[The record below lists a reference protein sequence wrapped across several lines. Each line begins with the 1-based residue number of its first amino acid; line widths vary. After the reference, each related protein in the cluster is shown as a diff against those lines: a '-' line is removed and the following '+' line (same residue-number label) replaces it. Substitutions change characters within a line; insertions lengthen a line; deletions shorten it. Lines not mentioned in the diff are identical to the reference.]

1 MIEIET
7 ITFAKSTYSSS
18 IISEEGNNHITQID
32 EPTKTFRP
40 NYSEAFKPRKIP
52 KLPIPPKSP
61 NYSFAQQA
69 NFKFPNQNKFMISDA
84 VAYPDGSTHY
94 LIDHL
99 THQNE
104 QQAPEE

>member
-32 EPTKTFRP
+32 EPTITFRP

-52 KLPIPPKSP
+52 KLPIPSKSP
-61 NYSFAQQA
+61 NYSLAQPA
-69 NFKFPNQNKFMISDA
+69 TFCFPLNKTYFIM
-84 VAYPDGSTHY
+84 
-94 LIDHL
+94 
-99 THQNE
+99 
-104 QQAPEE
+104 

>member
-52 KLPIPPKSP
+52 KLSIPPKSS
-61 NYSFAQQA
+61 NYSFAQQT
-69 NFKFPNQNKFMISDA
+69 NFKFPNQYESIICDA
-84 VAYPDGSTHY
+84 VFYPDGSIHY
-94 LIDHL
+94 PTDQL
-99 THQNE
+99 
-104 QQAPEE
+104 